1 MPPTIAKPKVLKK
14 VVLKNAV
21 EKNAFYAW
29 IWLTGAKM
37 RNEAS
42 RPTSVDAAL
51 YRKFKKM
58 SIDNARRNA
67 FLGSVED

>member
-1 MPPTIAKPKVLKK
+1 MPPTIAKSTQKKK
-14 VVLKNAV
+14 VVLKNAD

-51 YRKFKKM
+51 YRKFKN
-58 SIDNARRNA
+58 SRIELARRNA
-67 FLGSVED
+67 FFGAEED

>member
-1 MPPTIAKPKVLKK
+1 MPPTIAKSTQKKK
-14 VVLKNAV
+14 VVLKNAD

-51 YRKFKKM
+51 YRKFKN
-58 SIDNARRNA
+58 SRIESARRNA
-67 FLGSVED
+67 FFGAEED

>member
-1 MPPTIAKPKVLKK
+1 MPPTIAKK

-21 EKNAFYAW
+21 EKNTFYAW

-58 SIDNARRNA
+58 SIENARRNA